1 MSRAS
6 GWFKAVA
13 WAAVLALQGLGPSL
27 ALAQTWQ
34 EYRYPEAGFA
44 VQFPAPPTMTNVTY
58 HTLTGEAVPAQ
69 RYSVADDGVVYSVIV
84 ADFSKTK
91 ADGEAIMADA
101 IKQLA
106 QTGEIKVDTAERIN
120 SNYGHDL
127 GLVGKDGSQTAA
139 AVFFADGALYELV
152 GKASNPNQGS
162 ARTARFQQ
170 TLVFTYRARPAA
182 R

>member
-6 GWFKAVA
+6 RRCKA
-13 WAAVLALQGLGPSL
+13 AAAASVLILQALDPSL

-34 EYRYPEAGFA
+34 EYRYPDAGFA
-44 VQFPAPPTMTNVTY
+44 VQFPAPPTMTELTY
-58 HTLTGEAVPAQ
+58 QTLAGQAVPAK
-69 RYSVADDGVVYSVIV
+69 RYGVTDDGVAYSVIV
-84 ADFSKTK
+84 ADFSKAG

-106 QTGEIKVDTAERIN
+106 LTGEIKVDTAERIS

-127 GLVGKDGSQTAA
+127 SLTGKDGSQTAA

-152 GKASNPNQGS
+152 GKATNPNQGS

-170 TLVFTYRARPAA
+170 TLVFTYRARSG

>member
-1 MSRAS
+1 MSTAS
-6 GWFKAVA
+6 RRFKAMA
-13 WAAVLALQGLGPSL
+13 SATVLVLQGLVPSF
-27 ALAQTWQ
+27 AVAQTWQ

-44 VQFPAPPTMTNVTY
+44 VQFPAPPTMTELSY
-58 HTLTGEAVPAQ
+58 QTLAGQAVPAQ
-69 RYSVADDGVVYSVIV
+69 RYGVAADGVLYSVVV
-84 ADFSKTK
+84 ADFSKVK

-106 QTGEIKVDTAERIN
+106 QTGDIKFDTAERIN
-120 SNYGHDL
+120 SYLGHDL
-127 GLVGKDGSQTAA
+127 SLVGKDGSRSAA

-170 TLVFTYRARPAA
+170 TLVFTYRARPAS

>member
-1 MSRAS
+1 MSRTS
-6 GWFKAVA
+6 RRFKAGA
-13 WAAVLALQGLGPSL
+13 SAAVLVLQALGPSL
-27 ALAQTWQ
+27 AVAQTWQ

-44 VQFPAPPTMTNVTY
+44 VQFPAPPAVTALTY
-58 HTLTGEAVPAQ
+58 QTLAGQAVPAQ
-69 RYSVADDGVVYSVIV
+69 RYSVTADGVAYSVVV
-84 ADFSKTK
+84 ADFSKVK

-120 SNYGHDL
+120 SNFGHDL
-127 GLVGKDGSQTAA
+127 SLVGKDGSQSAA

-170 TLVFTYRARPAA
+170 TLVFTYRPRPAS